1 MTYQLC
7 TLDHVDSSS
16 AAHRFRLALDMYEV
30 GGGMQRQRLRR
41 QWPDAALNEI
51 EAEVVAWRTGRSV
64 SPARPLRQPPPP
76 LTPGNLV
83 VQILR
88 AIAHDLVCS
97 GHAWA
102 LVGDYALSA
111 RAEPRF
117 GSYVHVAVAVP
128 DDDAGRLIHSLVSC
142 GYRLVASP
150 KEDTTGRLATARLVS
165 AVDAEI
171 VVDLLFA
178 SSGIEP
184 EIVAAAE
191 WLEILPELPL
201 PVAQVGHLIALK
213 LIADDDWTR
222 PQDLADA
229 RALLRVATS
238 EDLRMARD
246 AIGLISARGFDR
258 GRDRAAALAELLA

>member
-1 MTYQLC
+1 
-7 TLDHVDSSS
+7 
-16 AAHRFRLALDMYEV
+16 
-30 GGGMQRQRLRR
+30 
-41 QWPDAALNEI
+41 
-51 EAEVVAWRTGRSV
+51 
-64 SPARPLRQPPPP
+64 
-76 LTPGNLV
+76 
-83 VQILR
+83 
-88 AIAHDLVCS
+88 
-97 GHAWA
+97 
-102 LVGDYALSA
+102 
-111 RAEPRF
+111 
-117 GSYVHVAVAVP
+117 VAVP
-128 DDDAGRLIHSLVSC
+128 DDDAAEKLIGSLMST

-165 AVDAEI
+165 AVDAEV
-171 VVDLLFA
+171 VVDLPFA

-229 RALLRVATS
+229 RALLRVATP

-258 GRDRAAALAELLA
+258 GRDLAAALAELLA